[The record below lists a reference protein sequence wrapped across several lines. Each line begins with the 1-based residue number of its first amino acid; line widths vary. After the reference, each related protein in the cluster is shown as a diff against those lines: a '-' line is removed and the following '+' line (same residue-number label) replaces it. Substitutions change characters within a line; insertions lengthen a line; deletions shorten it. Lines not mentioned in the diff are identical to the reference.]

1 MHPNERTAWVW
12 LACLVTAPSLY
23 FLLGKDFDWALSTY
37 DLNRLATL
45 AVPLV
50 FMAVAALSVKLFNVR
65 QALVQDQKL
74 VDERD
79 KLIDSRASAVAY
91 QVLMIG
97 MIVVGFVLPFSA
109 TRWEMIDT
117 SFFAIVVAEIVH
129 SAMIVRAYRNGI
141 HV

>member
-50 FMAVAALSVKLFNVR
+50 FMAIAALSVKLFNVR

-79 KLIDSRASAVAY
+79 KLIESRASAVAY

-97 MIVVGFVLPFSA
+97 MIVVGFVLPFNA